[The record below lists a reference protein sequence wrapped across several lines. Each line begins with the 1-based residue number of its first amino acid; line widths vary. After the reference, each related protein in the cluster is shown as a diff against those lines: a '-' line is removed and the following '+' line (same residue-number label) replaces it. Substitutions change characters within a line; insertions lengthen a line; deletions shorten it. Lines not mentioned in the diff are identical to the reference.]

1 MKTVRATVVKANVSE
16 TIKQI
21 YEDGFN
27 YEVDGIIE
35 PPCNIKRPSILPFF
49 SNASKRIVHVT
60 SLYHVFLEWDEI
72 FNHIIDT
79 ILQKSEGSQEDLIHL
94 LKDVRDELEEIHK

>member
-35 PPCNIKRPSILPFF
+35 PPCNIKRYRVFYHSSAMHRSVLCMSLPYIMC
-49 SNASKRIVHVT
+49 S
-60 SLYHVFLEWDEI
+60 
-72 FNHIIDT
+72 
-79 ILQKSEGSQEDLIHL
+79 
-94 LKDVRDELEEIHK
+94 